1 MELSL
6 TPELESK
13 LNEIASE
20 TGKAANQLVQELVA
34 SYLDHADWFKQEVG
48 KSLASLDSGKLVSN
62 EEVGQEM
69 ERILGY

>member
-20 TGKAANQLVQELVA
+20 TGKAANQLVQELGA
-34 SYLDHADWFKQEVG
+34 SYLDYADWFKQEVG
-48 KSLASLDSGKLVSN
+48 KGLASLDSGKSVSN

-69 ERILGY
+69 ERILGS